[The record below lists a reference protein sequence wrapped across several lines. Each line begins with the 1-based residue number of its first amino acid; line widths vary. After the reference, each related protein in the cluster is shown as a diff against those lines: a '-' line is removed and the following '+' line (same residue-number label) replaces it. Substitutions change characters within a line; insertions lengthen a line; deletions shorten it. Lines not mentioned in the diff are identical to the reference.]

1 MSATEGAVGAWAGAL
16 TVRPERLAR
25 RFQRGDRDALA
36 PLYFAV
42 QPVLRAAL
50 YRGARRGLPEALQTA
65 DLDQQ
70 SWLILAELTRRWEP
84 RPGVAFSAYL
94 GRTFPWALARY
105 LRAQSPA
112 RRARQ
117 CQVYG
122 QPHDR
127 VVATLDSAPD
137 TDGREWD
144 DNIYCAELLDAL
156 DPQARAALW
165 LHAVECRSFTD
176 VARLLGVPRAP
187 AYDLYRRALTTAR
200 QAA

>member
-1 MSATEGAVGAWAGAL
+1 VSAWAGAIMMG
-16 TVRPERLAR
+16 PERLAL
-25 RFQRGDRDALA
+25 RFQRGDQDALG
-36 PLYFAV
+36 PLYAAV

-50 YRGARRGLPEALQTA
+50 HRGARRGLPEALQAA

-70 SWLILAELTRRWEP
+70 SWLILADLTRRWEP

-112 RRARQ
+112 RRAQ
-117 CQVYG
+117 NCQVYA

-127 VVATLDSAPD
+127 VVAALDDAPEA
-137 TDGREWD
+137 DGRLWD
-144 DNIYCAELLDAL
+144 DNIYCAELMNAL

-165 LHAVECRSFTD
+165 LHAVEQRSFTD
-176 VARLLGVPRAP
+176 VAHVLGVPRAT
-187 AYDLYRRALTTAR
+187 AYDLYRRALATAR
-200 QAA
+200 RAA

>member
-1 MSATEGAVGAWAGAL
+1 MSAWAGAL
-16 TVRPERLAR
+16 TMGPESLAR
-25 RFQRGDRDALA
+25 RFQRGDQAALE
-36 PLYFAV
+36 PLYHAV

-50 YRGARRGLPEALQTA
+50 HRGARRGLPEALQAA

-84 RPGVAFSAYL
+84 RPGVPFSAYL

-112 RRARQ
+112 RRARSA
-117 CQVYG
+117 QVYA

-127 VVATLDSAPD
+127 VVAALDDAPED
-137 TDGREWD
+137 DSRAWD
-144 DNIYCAELLDAL
+144 DNIYCAELLNAL

-165 LHAVECRSFTD
+165 LHAVEQRSFTD
-176 VARLLGVPRAP
+176 VAHLLGLPRAT
-187 AYDLYRRALTTAR
+187 AYDLYRRALATAR
-200 QAA
+200 RAA

>member
-1 MSATEGAVGAWAGAL
+1 MGAWAGAL
-16 TVRPERLAR
+16 TMGPERLAL
-25 RFQRGDRDALA
+25 RFQRGDRDALG
-36 PLYFAV
+36 PLYHAV

-50 YRGARRGLPEALQTA
+50 QRGARRGLPGALQAA

-112 RRARQ
+112 RRARH
-117 CQVYG
+117 CQVYA

-127 VVATLDSAPD
+127 VVAALDSALAA
-137 TDGREWD
+137 DGREWD
-144 DNIYCAELLDAL
+144 DHLYCAELLNTL

-165 LHAVECRSFTD
+165 LHAVEQRSFTD
-176 VARLLGVPRAP
+176 VARALGVPRAT
-187 AYDLYRRALTTAR
+187 AYDLYRRALASAR
-200 QAA
+200 RAA